1 MRNYIKADLLG
12 GKSKMRKI
20 EDIQFD
26 RKRDKIIDTLVD
38 NGIFKV
44 NGKQLYE
51 LTLYELMKQYM
62 KKVND

>member
-1 MRNYIKADLLG
+1 MRKYIKADLLG

-26 RKRDKIIDTLVD
+26 RKRDKIIDILVD
-38 NGIFKV
+38 HGIFKV

-51 LTLYELMKQYM
+51 LSLYELMKQYM

>member
-1 MRNYIKADLLG
+1 
-12 GKSKMRKI
+12 MRKI
-20 EDIQFD
+20 EDIHFD

-51 LTLYELMKQYM
+51 LSLYELMKQYM
-62 KKVND
+62 KKVNH